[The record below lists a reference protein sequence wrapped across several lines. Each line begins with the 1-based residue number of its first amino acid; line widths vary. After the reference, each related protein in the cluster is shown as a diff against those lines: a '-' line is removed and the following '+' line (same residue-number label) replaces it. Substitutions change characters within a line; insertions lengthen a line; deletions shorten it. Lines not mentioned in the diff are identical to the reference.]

1 VTSRSPVLHTAMFST
16 HVPFG
21 NWWIVWP
28 CAVERVL
35 MLSAEARVRKEAR
48 MERGCILKN
57 ESEQGGK
64 LN

>member
-1 VTSRSPVLHTAMFST
+1 
-16 HVPFG
+16 
-21 NWWIVWP
+21 
-28 CAVERVL
+28 